1 MVDIQKQAGSI
12 DCGVFA
18 IAIAAGVALGVDT
31 TNLKFNQTKMRDD
44 LIKCFNNGVITLFPN
59 NLS

>member
-18 IAIAAGVALGVDT
+18 ITIAAGVAFGVDT
-31 TNLKFNQTKMRDD
+31 TNLKFNQTKGERE
-44 LIKCFNNGVITLFPN
+44 KRGRGAE
-59 NLS
+59 